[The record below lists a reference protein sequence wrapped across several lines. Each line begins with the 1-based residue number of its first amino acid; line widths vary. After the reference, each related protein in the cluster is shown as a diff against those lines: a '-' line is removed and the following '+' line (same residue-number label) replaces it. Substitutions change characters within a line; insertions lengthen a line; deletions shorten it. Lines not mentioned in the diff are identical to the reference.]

1 MERMDDRI
9 RHLLDDAARRR
20 SCAICRTKPERRA
33 MARWVECG
41 LVVSPAHG
49 LFLRAGEWRDLRQ
62 LPSLRIVRL
71 VNGLTEL
78 HPSWT
83 FCGPTAAHL
92 LGLRISYG
100 LLDKVHVADP
110 RGSRPRGNGLIAP
123 MRIRDER
130 FTLTRDIRT
139 TTIERTALDCLR
151 TLAFHDALA
160 VGDAAV
166 ARLGWSAH
174 RLCAYVTRAGKGMRG
189 IANAARTARHVNRLA
204 ESGGESI
211 VRACIISM
219 GYVVPRLQVWIENPL
234 DATHPFRADGL
245 WIRPDG
251 TVVVLEVDGQ
261 EKRTNPEMTGGRSLA
276 DVFLAEHDRSSL
288 IGMKALVMHVS
299 PAEAR
304 DRERLRRKLDLYGI
318 PAAESFEGVLMSH
331 EGSPMQGS
339 APAPGGAYVRD
350 GWLQWANGGP
360 NAAR

>member
-1 MERMDDRI
+1 
-9 RHLLDDAARRR
+9 
-20 SCAICRTKPERRA
+20 
-33 MARWVECG
+33 
-41 LVVSPAHG
+41 
-49 LFLRAGEWRDLRQ
+49 
-62 LPSLRIVRL
+62 
-71 VNGLTEL
+71 
-78 HPSWT
+78 
-83 FCGPTAAHL
+83 
-92 LGLRISYG
+92 
-100 LLDKVHVADP
+100 
-110 RGSRPRGNGLIAP
+110 
-123 MRIRDER
+123 
-130 FTLTRDIRT
+130 
-139 TTIERTALDCLR
+139 
-151 TLAFHDALA
+151 
-160 VGDAAV
+160 
-166 ARLGWSAH
+166 
-174 RLCAYVTRAGKGMRG
+174 
-189 IANAARTARHVNRLA
+189 
-204 ESGGESI
+204 
-211 VRACIISM
+211 M